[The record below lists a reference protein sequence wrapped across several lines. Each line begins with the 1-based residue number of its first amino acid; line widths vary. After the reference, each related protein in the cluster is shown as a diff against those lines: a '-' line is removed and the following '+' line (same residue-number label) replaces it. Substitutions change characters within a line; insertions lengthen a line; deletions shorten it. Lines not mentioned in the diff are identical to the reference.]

1 MARKYVNITQVARP
15 GRAPYYRARYFP
27 PFDKE
32 LGFAPKPIDF
42 HGATKEEADRKRAAY
57 EPADR
62 KIDKQTGFTDMVR
75 DVYIPSIRKRIE
87 QSKISYGYGSY
98 SISLLERFLVEPDKK
113 VAPRAYASRIRK
125 VRLGLL
131 SPTIMQEY
139 FASLASDNVPAEATH
154 RIKQQIAGALKL
166 VKDRL
171 GYPIVTMFE
180 DIELPTII
188 TNRKRAM
195 FDHEQVFS
203 ICRDTSLLIEDRALI
218 AFLFMIQCRP
228 SELFA
233 LTWDDIDLRN
243 GTVSFNKA
251 TRLTAK
257 NKYEVTGGSKVQRK
271 GEIGED
277 VGIRDIKMPVLLF
290 TLMTELQQFRKD
302 MAKTTKWVFT
312 TVTGLPLAPGIRIRR
327 RWAMIV
333 KRTGLPSG
341 KGAPTFYT
349 LKHLGNSWALS
360 NGVSPDVQAQKMG
373 QTTSRMATR
382 IYRTILT
389 PEKQRQADVF
399 DTEMPT
405 RVPRARA

>member
-1 MARKYVNITQVARP
+1 
-15 GRAPYYRARYFP
+15 
-27 PFDKE
+27 
-32 LGFAPKPIDF
+32 
-42 HGATKEEADRKRAAY
+42 
-57 EPADR
+57 
-62 KIDKQTGFTDMVR
+62 MVR
-75 DVYIPSIRKRIE
+75 DVYIPGIRKRIE

-98 SISLLERFLVEPDKK
+98 SISLLERFLMEPDKK

-399 DTEMPT
+399 DTVMPT